1 MTDVTDPQGTD
12 DLHDLTAPGGTPVS
26 VFDDAGQLGEALAS
40 EIIAGLAAA
49 PADRRFLLGCPS
61 GRSLRSTYRAL
72 ARLLP
77 PDADLSR
84 LVLVMM
90 DEYVVGEPGAFRRID
105 PTLTH
110 TCAWFAEHEMR
121 QLLNA
126 AVPSGAGIPT
136 EHVWLPEPADPAA
149 YDRRIAEAGGVDL
162 FLVASGSGDGHVAFN
177 PPPADLG
184 GGSWV
189 LELAEQTRRDNMGTF
204 PEFGS
209 LDEVPR
215 FGVSVGLGTIAGLS
229 RAVVLVLIGAG
240 KREAARRVLGASDF
254 DPSWPA
260 TFVHRCPGA
269 RILLDRDAARGA

>member
-1 MTDVTDPQGTD
+1 MTDLS
-12 DLHDLTAPGGTPVS
+12 DLSAGGGTPVT
-26 VFDDAGQLGEALAS
+26 VFDDADQLGESLAR
-40 EIIAGLAAA
+40 EIIAGLAAL

-61 GRSLRSTYRAL
+61 GRSLRSTYQAL

-90 DEYVVGEPGAFRRID
+90 DEYVVGEPEDFRLID

-110 TCAWFAEHEMR
+110 TCAHFAEHEIR
-121 QLLNA
+121 QLLDA
-126 AVPSGAGIPT
+126 AVPTGQGILP
-136 EHVWLPEPADPAA
+136 EHVWLPDPADPAA
-149 YDRRIAEAGGVDL
+149 YDRRIAESGGVDL
-162 FLVASGSGDGHVAFN
+162 FLAASGAGDGHVAFN
-177 PPPADLG
+177 PPPAELG
-184 GGSWV
+184 GGSRV

-215 FGVSVGLGTIAGLS
+215 YGVSVGLGTIAGLS

-254 DPSWPA
+254 DPHWPA
-260 TFVHRCPGA
+260 TFIHRCPGA
-269 RILLDRDAARGA
+269 RILLDRDAAGSA